1 VLAYDFT
8 ENHQFATKTE
18 RTSVFLGREPHIPD
32 RLYIMVLYMS
42 FYEFSY
48 ISNFRSK
55 SIGVGLWFN
64 RKSPVCDKNDQNS
77 VFLSCEAHILDRLYI
92 MVPYMSPYGF

>member
-1 VLAYDFT
+1 
-8 ENHQFATKTE
+8 
-18 RTSVFLGREPHIPD
+18 
-32 RLYIMVLYMS
+32 MS

-55 SIGVGLWFN
+55 SIGVGLWFY
-64 RKSPVCDKNDQNS
+64 RKSPVCEKN

-92 MVPYMSPYGF
+92 MVPYMSLYGFKKNQIFAQNQSVLASDFTENR